1 MEIMKAETINYKSY
15 ESIVLKAKDKEV
27 YRADILENGKYI
39 TERIYNYYIRNNKQY
54 TDKIEFKNYTMLVKS
69 KDYKKIVTEVI
80 KQYDARDIKKE
91 LLDNTNEM
99 LDNIDGALNDV
110 YDNFYVDLNESQK
123 AELNRTIKTTIKK
136 YISKLKVN

>member
-69 KDYKKIVTEVI
+69 KDYKKKVTEVI